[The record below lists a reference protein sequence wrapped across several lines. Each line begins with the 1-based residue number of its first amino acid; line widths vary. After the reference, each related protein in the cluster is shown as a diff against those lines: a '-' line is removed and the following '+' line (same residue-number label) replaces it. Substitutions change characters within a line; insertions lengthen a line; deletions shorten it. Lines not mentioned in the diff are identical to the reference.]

1 MFSVAT
7 LPLNSSLTSPGT
19 CSSCHCLH
27 IYLCCLL
34 CLYCPF
40 SILFSTPLK
49 EEIAPPWVEDLLVT
63 GLTCQLTQLSRT
75 RGSPSHCWSYMQLP
89 STVTLP
95 RGKTFLPSLT
105 SFIRVTLFTPFL
117 TMDIWYNALL
127 HLAPFQSS
135 YLSAILPSNVEGIF
149 WDLLEDILSNLSML
163 HSNSPWSW
171 TPNHCLWFA
180 TLILISQSEFFSC
193 PYQIFDLAEAPA
205 TNQSHLPKRCFRAS
219 SKSIAIIF
227 ICCCCCCC

>member
-1 MFSVAT
+1 M
-7 LPLNSSLTSPGT
+7 
-19 CSSCHCLH
+19 
-27 IYLCCLL
+27 
-34 CLYCPF
+34 YCPF

-49 EEIAPPWVEDLLVT
+49 EETAPPWVWGPVGDRSD
-63 GLTCQLTQLSRT
+63 CQLTQLSRT

-89 STVTLP
+89 PTVTLP

-105 SFIRVTLFTPFL
+105 PFIRVSLFTPFL
-117 TMDIWYNALL
+117 TKDIWYNALL

-163 HSNSPWSW
+163 HSNSPWSC
-171 TPNHCLWFA
+171 TPNHCLWFG

-193 PYQIFDLAEAPA
+193 PYQIFGLVEAPD
-205 TNQSHLPKRCFRAS
+205 TNQSHLPTSCFRAL

-227 ICCCCCCC
+227 I